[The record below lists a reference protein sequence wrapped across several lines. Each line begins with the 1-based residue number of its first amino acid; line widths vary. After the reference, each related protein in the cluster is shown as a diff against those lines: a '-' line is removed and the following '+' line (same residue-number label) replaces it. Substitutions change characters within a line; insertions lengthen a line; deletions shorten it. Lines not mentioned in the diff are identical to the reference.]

1 MAELENKQRMFIND
15 QFLTVKKIGEGG
27 FGIVWKAYDFSLRN
41 FVAIKQL
48 LKEYTEPKFIEMF
61 YKEALIAKNIIH
73 DNIVRVQHFWK
84 GTDGSYYVVMDYV
97 SGDDLEN
104 LIKKCNSF
112 NIKLPWELSALI
124 AENILKAIDYVSRLA
139 KDPITG
145 RPYGLVYRD
154 LSPGNVLISF
164 EGNVKL
170 SDFGIAKTADEISC
184 GLNRRIV
191 TGKYG
196 YMSPEQIECKND
208 LDHRSDIFSV
218 GVVLY
223 EMLSGKPLFSGT
235 NDEIRKQ
242 VLESR
247 FDPRLLFDASIPEDL
262 VDIVVRALEKNK
274 EDRYEK
280 AIEMYR
286 DMRRLL
292 KLKETEDLTLE
303 LSSFIA
309 KIMTEE
315 FNSEKESIKF
325 VKQLNVQ
332 DIKSQPDIHNV
343 YCKDFIM
350 GETHKEKEE
359 KPAETAT
366 AEPSK
371 EATREERE
379 LKPIEP
385 EEPPEARVEE
395 KGKTVF
401 EEVGDWFI
409 NKFIA
414 YKKML
419 LRSVL
424 AFFVFLMIFGV
435 LDSVFQVSPFGKYVY
450 SFLYPPD
457 VVITTV
463 PSGALVTLKTREG
476 RIIIADKDSTLPIQ
490 LRKIL
495 PRTYVLSAIKK
506 GFKPAARVVKIEEQ
520 TKGVKKNKLQR
531 LELLFDFML
540 RVSADVEG
548 ASVYIDGNKVGVST
562 WTGTIAT
569 GEHTVKLTAPGF
581 EDLGS
586 VAKEAREGQASLDF
600 TKGNISEIFSNV
612 DTKYWK
618 YDMLTENDNTIFTLT
633 GVMVKKVTV
642 NSVPERMVLH
652 IQKESQDRGKTPL
665 AVSLK
670 SGEYLLR
677 LMDPEGRYAETT
689 ATLVVGKG
697 SQDSINIPLKKWVTL
712 KVRTKGFA
720 QEPLTV
726 TVLIKGNGVDLT
738 ERVSTS
744 RPLRVALF
752 PGLYK
757 FVFQGNKE
765 YEPYSSGSV
774 NISEKSVIVGEMRY
788 KKVPIK
794 IFVRDIKSKNP
805 ISDASVWTSD
815 RLLGKTGTEG
825 FWAGLVEYGTTTLG
839 IVAKGY
845 IGKTV
850 TEDLRPSEKRQI
862 SVDLAPEETVPVTAV
877 QEPNKM
883 AELKNSLE
891 NVTATVGT
899 AVGITTGKGVS
910 EALGNNVVGVVTKST
925 ETARN
930 VPHMITVACQNC
942 GTVYHVSS
950 DKKLRFCTNCG
961 KPLHY

>member
-1 MAELENKQRMFIND
+1 MSENNNQQMFIND
-15 QFLTVKKIGEGG
+15 QFLTVRRIGEGG

-84 GTDGSYYVVMDYV
+84 GTDGAYYVVMDYV

-104 LIKKCNSF
+104 LIKKCNLF

-124 AENILKAIDYVSRLA
+124 AENILKAIDYVSRVA

-145 RPYGLVYRD
+145 RPYGIVYRD

-170 SDFGIAKTADEISC
+170 SDFGIAKTADELSC
-184 GLNRRIV
+184 GMNRKIV

-196 YMSPEQIECKND
+196 YMSPEQIECKSD

-223 EMLSGKPLFSGT
+223 EMLSGKPLYSGT

-242 VLESR
+242 VLEAR
-247 FDPRLLFDASIPEDL
+247 FDPKLLSDASIPEDL

-280 AIEMYR
+280 SIEMYR
-286 DMRRLL
+286 DIRRLL

-303 LSSFIA
+303 LSSFIT
-309 KIMTEE
+309 KIMTEQ
-315 FNSEKESIKF
+315 FNSEKESIKY
-325 VKQLNVQ
+325 VKQLNIQ
-332 DIKSQPDIHNV
+332 DIKAKTDIHNV

-350 GETHKEKEE
+350 GETPKIKEE
-359 KPAETAT
+359 IPAEEAKQ
-366 AEPSK
+366 EPQP
-371 EATREERE
+371 ERE

-414 YKKML
+414 YKKIL
-419 LRSVL
+419 LRSVI
-424 AFFVFLMIFGV
+424 AFFVFLVIFGV
-435 LDSVFQVSPFGKYVY
+435 LDSVFQVSPFGKYVF

-476 RIIIADKDSTLPIQ
+476 KIIVSDKDSSLPIQ
-490 LRKIL
+490 LRKVP
-495 PRTYVLSAIKK
+495 PRTYVLTALKK
-506 GFKPAARVVKIEEQ
+506 GFKPAERVVKIEEQ
-520 TKGVKKNKLQR
+520 TKGARKSKLQKI
-531 LELLFDFML
+531 ELLFDFLL
-540 RVSADVEG
+540 RVSADVDG
-548 ASVYIDGNKVGVST
+548 ASVYIDGNKVGIST
-562 WTGTIAT
+562 WTGTITT
-569 GEHTVKLTAPGF
+569 GEHTVKLSALGF

-586 VAKEAREGQASLDF
+586 VAKEAKEGQASIDF
-600 TKGNISEIFSNV
+600 TKSNLSEIFANV
-612 DTKYWK
+612 DTRYWK
-618 YDMLTENDNTIFTLT
+618 YDMLTENDNTIFSLSGTLL
-633 GVMVKKVTV
+633 KKVTV
-642 NSVPERMVLH
+642 DSVPERMVLH
-652 IQKESQDRGKTPL
+652 IQKESKDRGRTPL
-665 AVSLK
+665 AVELK

-677 LMDPEGRYAETT
+677 FLDPEGKYEETT
-689 ATLVVGKG
+689 SALVVGKG
-697 SQDSINIPLKKWVTL
+697 SQDSIKVALKKWVTL
-712 KVRTKGFA
+712 KIRTKGFS
-720 QEPLTV
+720 QEPLT
-726 TVLIKGNGVDLT
+726 TSVLIKGPGINLK

-744 RPLRVALF
+744 KPLRIALF
-752 PGLYK
+752 PGAYK
-757 FVFQGNKE
+757 FMFQGNSE
-765 YEPYSSGSV
+765 YEAYSTG
-774 NISEKSVIVGEMRY
+774 NIDILQKSTIVAEMRY
-788 KKVPIK
+788 RKVPIK
-794 IFVRDIKSKNP
+794 IFVHDNNSKNP
-805 ISDASVWTSD
+805 IPDASIWTSD
-815 RLLGKTGTEG
+815 RLLGKTGAEG
-825 FWAGLVEYGTTTLG
+825 FWEGLVEYGTTTLG

-845 IGKTV
+845 VGKTI
-850 TEDLRPSEKRQI
+850 TEDLKISEKRQI
-862 SVDLAPEETVPVTAV
+862 SVDLVPEEAVPVTAV
-877 QEPNKM
+877 QETSRI
-883 AELKNSLE
+883 AEIRNSLE
-891 NVTATVGT
+891 NVSASVGT
-899 AVGITTGKGVS
+899 AVGITTGRNVS
-910 EALGNNVVGVVTKST
+910 EVLSNNVVGVVAKST
-925 ETARN
+925 ETTKN
-930 VPHMITVACQNC
+930 VPHMITITCQNC
-942 GTVYHVSS
+942 GAVYHVSS